1 MSYFNKERE
10 ECIELLLNLGA
21 EDLTHV
27 RHPNKQGK
35 KYLKLRIKNLN
46 SYITFNFDYS
56 EYKEVSVWATRR
68 SEPRAYMKFKDIK
81 PMLIDMG
88 FEIFKKE
95 EEQKIIEE
103 AAEKWVFETNG
114 HKWSNNDDTAGDNYA
129 SFKEG
134 AMWQAQK
141 MYSELEVKYIVSEA
155 LQSQLVGYDYLEQ
168 WFTQFKKK

>member
-56 EYKEVSVWATRR
+56 EYREASVWATRR
-68 SEPRAYMKFKDIK
+68 SKPRAYMKFKDIK

-88 FEIFKKE
+88 FEIVKKQE
-95 EEQKIIEE
+95 TLEE
-103 AAEKWVFETNG
+103 AAENRYVQGVYVING
-114 HKWSNNDDTAGDNYA
+114 IDICEA
-129 SFKEG
+129 SRECFIEG
-134 AMWQAQK
+134 AKWAQER

>member
-68 SEPRAYMKFKDIK
+68 SKPRAYMKFKDIK

-103 AAEKWVFETNG
+103 AAENRYVQGVYVING
-114 HKWSNNDDTAGDNYA
+114 IDICEA
-129 SFKEG
+129 SRECFIEG
-134 AMWQAQK
+134 AKWQAER
-141 MYSELEVKYIVSEA
+141 MYSELEVKYIVQEA
-155 LQSQLVGYDYLEQ
+155 LESALVTVDLEQ

>member
-56 EYKEVSVWATRR
+56 EYKEASVWATRR
-68 SEPRAYMKFKDIK
+68 SKPRAYMKFKDIK

-88 FEIFKKE
+88 LVWCPHLSHFLLIKTY
-95 EEQKIIEE
+95 IGCL
-103 AAEKWVFETNG
+103 NG
-114 HKWSNNDDTAGDNYA
+114 GICAVKSQFSNFG
-129 SFKEG
+129 
-134 AMWQAQK
+134 
-141 MYSELEVKYIVSEA
+141 
-155 LQSQLVGYDYLEQ
+155 
-168 WFTQFKKK
+168 

>member
-88 FEIFKKE
+88 FEIVKKE
-95 EEQKIIEE
+95 ETETIEE
-103 AAEKWVFETNG
+103 VAENRYVQGVYVINGIDICEASRECFIDGAKWQQE
-114 HKWSNNDDTAGDNYA
+114 KI
-129 SFKEG
+129 
-134 AMWQAQK
+134 
-141 MYSELEVKYIVSEA
+141 YSELEVKYIVKEA
-155 LQSQLVGYDYLEQ
+155 LESALVTVDLEQ
-168 WFTQFKKK
+168 WFQQFKKK